1 MEKPRRSRSRVW
13 SVSPAAL
20 ALAVGLA
27 GWGAAALATNNPI
40 PGVDIIVKKD
50 PGGIV
55 ASTPTN
61 KDGTYQFI
69 GLAPGKY
76 DLSVAGQRVQAITV
90 GANRS
95 IRGSLT
101 SNDDGTASVTIG
113 DRKPVVLRGL
123 VTATVSDSDRYG
135 KKRTADP
142 TQDGGDTPG
151 KKQNTKG
158 VVTLVRGTAPRP
170 GEGKPDGP
178 PGVSDANTP
187 LAQVS
192 TTRGR
197 LEKPDEPFAPRMGG
211 GKPDE
216 SPRVMDETNSAMGQV
231 STTRGRLEKPDQ
243 PLQPGISD
251 QGSSGGL
258 SSYDRA
264 PPPDAASSGDRA
276 ARTFEVTVQ
285 PVNDPPSKVDT
296 GPPFVPG
303 GPVGIS
309 SYDLAPPPG
318 DSAGNGNPP
327 GRAELAVFLVR
338 AMLMADAKGEPAGQ
352 VKSVSGQSA
361 PDGAFA
367 FAGLSPG
374 NYVVEI
380 VDAAGKVVGTSPSQS
395 VAAGGR
401 LSGRIGQSERGG
413 GYGAFFTSTG
423 VPIRQN
429 ASADKPARST
439 VAASDAAANPAGG
452 FGQGMPGSPGFG
464 PAIGGLNGP
473 APGMMSPPGLGP
485 GAPAMSGPM
494 GAMGGRTGPMV
505 GGGAMGRP

>member
-1 MEKPRRSRSRVW
+1 MEKPRRSRSRAW
-13 SVSPAAL
+13 PVSPAAL

-151 KKQNTKG
+151 KKQNSKG

-264 PPPDAASSGDRA
+264 PPP
-276 ARTFEVTVQ
+276 
-285 PVNDPPSKVDT
+285 
-296 GPPFVPG
+296 
-303 GPVGIS
+303 
-309 SYDLAPPPG
+309 G

-380 VDAAGKVVGTSPSQS
+380 VDAAGKVVGTSPAQS